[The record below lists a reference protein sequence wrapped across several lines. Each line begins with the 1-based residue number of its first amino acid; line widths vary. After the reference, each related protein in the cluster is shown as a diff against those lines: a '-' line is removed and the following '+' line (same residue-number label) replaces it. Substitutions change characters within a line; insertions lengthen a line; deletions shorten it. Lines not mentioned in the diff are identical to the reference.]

1 MHWQCC
7 ASCVRDAVS
16 LVFCWGGGL
25 VQASFSPLPPIRG
38 RINLEMRGGKLSPA
52 LSPVFHGDKTEHGEP
67 VLLRGA
73 RAGQGARGGS
83 GTRGSCSLAPKCLGI
98 CRNASGAGD

>member
-1 MHWQCC
+1 
-7 ASCVRDAVS
+7 
-16 LVFCWGGGL
+16 
-25 VQASFSPLPPIRG
+25 
-38 RINLEMRGGKLSPA
+38 MRGGMLSAA

-73 RAGQGARGGS
+73 QAGQGARGGS
-83 GTRGSCSLAPKCLGI
+83 GTRGSCSLAPKYPGI